1 MKRLF
6 EKKWS
11 CVLAGALAGAL
22 VMSAA
27 LLIAMGGASGLRTAL
42 KLGAILRIFDTQ
54 FVADYD
60 DDLVRDSVMAGAVSG
75 LDDRWSYYMT
85 AEEYDA
91 YQDYAANR
99 YQGIGVTIQKDEDS
113 GGFLVTA
120 VTKDGPAM
128 LAGILP
134 GDILLGVDGVSVVGG
149 EGEDLRALI
158 QADFGGEALVM
169 LRHEDGSEEE
179 IPVSCEEIFSS
190 PVTNELLEDGT
201 GYVAI
206 LNFRDGAA
214 NEAVAAIEELLDQ
227 GAERLVFDVRNDPGG
242 QLTELVA
249 LLDNLLPEGDLFIRA
264 DRQGREG
271 VEVSD
276 ATCLDMP
283 MAVVVNGDSYSAA
296 EFFAAALQEYD
307 WAVVVGEP
315 TTGKARSQITVAQAD
330 GSAVHLSK
338 YSYLTPNGTDLYE
351 AGGIV
356 PDVEI
361 ALDEEE
367 RQLFDSGW
375 MTPGEDPQIQA
386 AIEALT
392 S

>member
-1 MKRLF
+1 MKRLI
-6 EKKWS
+6 ENKWI

-22 VMSAA
+22 LMGI
-27 LLIAMGGASGLRTAL
+27 LLLFAVGGFSGLRTAL
-42 KLGAILRIFDTQ
+42 KLGTVLRVFDTE
-54 FVADYD
+54 FVTDYD
-60 DDLVRDSVMAGAVSG
+60 DDLVRESVMAGAVAG

-91 YQDYAANR
+91 YRDYASNR

-113 GGFLVTA
+113 GGFLVAA
-120 VTKDGPAM
+120 VARDGPAM
-128 LAGILP
+128 NAGIVT
-134 GDILLGVDGVSVVGG
+134 GDIILGVDGVSVVGG
-149 EGEDLRALI
+149 EIEDLRALI
-158 QADFGGEALVM
+158 QADFGGEALVAV
-169 LRHEDGSEEE
+169 RHEDGTEEE
-179 IPVSCEEIFSS
+179 LPVSCEEIFSS
-190 PVTNELLEDGT
+190 PVKNELLEDGT

-214 NEAVAAIEELLDQ
+214 NETVAAIEELLDQ

-249 LLDNLLPEGDLFIRA
+249 LLDYLLPEGDLFIRA
-264 DRQGREG
+264 DRQGREA

-276 ATCLDMP
+276 AACLEMP

-315 TTGKARSQITVAQAD
+315 TTGKARSQITVPLSD

-351 AGGIV
+351 TGGID

-375 MTPGEDPQIQA
+375 LVPAEDPQIQA
-386 AIEALT
+386 AIDALT